1 VRAGGQSSC
10 RRPAGLDS
18 SWRLVETE
26 LEAWR
31 NSRLQVEGQGSVGFQ
46 VRAPPGTVTC
56 GPGASQVA
64 GGRRGWIQVGDW
76 QRLSWRLGGTP
87 DYKLR
92 AGGQSDFKL
101 GGSQA
106 RAGRRPVKLQGAVR
120 PVSSW
125 LRSLF
130 QVGGAGPGQATLLQS
145 FLQSPA
151 PRRPDSSFRP
161 VSHMRAAG
169 RFQVCWQPGTLGSLA
184 VFKLAL
190 SQSLAPLTAVAS
202 SLSSLTPSVTVCK
215 VAARRALAGRR
226 PVSSLPP
233 GGRLRAGGR
242 FQVGAESVASP
253 LSLTPLVIIFE
264 FAATRAIAGRWPVSC
279 LLPAGHARAAGAFTG
294 KLALSQS
301 LAPLTAVASSLSLPH
316 SLSHCFQLGRQ
327 AGACW
332 PRVGFKLALSRWLR
346 LSLSLPWSLFSSL
359 PPGGR
364 LLAAGRFQSGAESVA
379 LPLSLTPLVTVFK
392 FAARRA
398 LAGRRPVSSWRSV
411 SGVASLS
418 HSLSHYFRVCSQAG
432 ACGPLAGFMFAASRA
447 RGARRG
453 RFQVGAQSVAG
464 ATDGCGFQSL
474 SPSLRVPQSLFS
486 SWQPGGRLPAAGRFQ
501 SGAESVASPLS
512 LTPLVIIFKFAARRA
527 LAGRWPVSIWR

>member
-76 QRLSWRLGGTP
+76 LRLSWRLGGTP

-125 LRSLF
+125 LRSRF

-151 PRRPDSSFRP
+151 PRLPDSSFRP

-279 LLPAGHARAAGAFTG
+279 LLPAGHARAAGAF

-398 LAGRRPVSSWRSV
+398 LAGRGPVSSWRSV

-432 ACGPLAGFMFAASRA
+432 AG
-447 RGARRG
+447 
-453 RFQVGAQSVAG
+453 
-464 ATDGCGFQSL
+464 
-474 SPSLRVPQSLFS
+474 LR
-486 SWQPGGRLPAAGRFQ
+486 AAGRFHFCRQ
-501 SGAESVASPLS
+501 QGTRAPRAFSSWRSVS
-512 LTPLVIIFKFAARRA
+512 
-527 LAGRWPVSIWR
+527 RWRH